1 VTLIRLSNWDLG
13 LALALVLLMAALSLR
28 LRLAV
33 ERPLLISTLRMA
45 VQLVLIGY
53 VLKFL
58 FAAGHPAWVA
68 VLAGVMLLVAGRE
81 ATARQRVRLAG
92 PWGYGVGTGAMFVS
106 AFAVALLA
114 LTVMLAP
121 EPWYR
126 PRYAIPL
133 LGLMLGN
140 TMTAVALGMN
150 HLLSAAADRR
160 EQIEQRLALGEP
172 YAEAVGD
179 LRREAV
185 HTGLIPIINAMA
197 AAGIVSLPGIMTG
210 QILAGAPPVEAVKY
224 QILIMLLIA
233 GSAGLGLLASV
244 WVAGRRLFDERHR
257 LRLDRLSRTDRRG

>member
-1 VTLIRLSNWDLG
+1 VTLIRLSGWDLG
-13 LALALVLLMAALSLR
+13 LAATLVILLAFLSLR

-33 ERPLLISTLRMA
+33 ERPLLISTVRMA

-58 FAAGHPAWVA
+58 VDVGHPAWVA
-68 VLAGVMLLVAGRE
+68 LLALVMLLVAGRE
-81 ATARQRVRLAG
+81 ANARQRVRLAG
-92 PWGYGVGTGAMFVS
+92 AWGYGVGTGAMFVS

-121 EPWYR
+121 EPWYA

-140 TMTAVALGMN
+140 TMSAVALGMN
-150 HLLSAAADRR
+150 HLLTAAADRR
-160 EQIEQRLALGEP
+160 EQIEQRLALGEG
-172 YAEAVGD
+172 YVEAVGD
-179 LRREAV
+179 IRREAV

-210 QILAGAPPVEAVKY
+210 QILAGTPPVEAVKY
-224 QILIMLLIA
+224 QIVIMLFLTASTGMGLLIA
-233 GSAGLGLLASV
+233 V
-244 WVAGRRLFDERHR
+244 WSGCRRLFDERER
-257 LRLDRLSRTDRRG
+257 LRPDRLI